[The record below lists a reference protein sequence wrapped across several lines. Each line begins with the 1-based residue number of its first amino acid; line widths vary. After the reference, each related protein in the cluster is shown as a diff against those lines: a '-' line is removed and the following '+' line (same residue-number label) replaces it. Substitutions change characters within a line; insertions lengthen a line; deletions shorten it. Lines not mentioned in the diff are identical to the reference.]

1 MSGSGYMG
9 DSGLQHSSG
18 PMDGSEQQN
27 GAGQQRGSG
36 PVGGSGHRC
45 SSREAGDEGQTGGA
59 GQISGSGY
67 VRTIQMTPPALGNNT
82 ADAQR
87 LEQALKK
94 ELGTGYVHVPWHL
107 VPDLSARLRDWGW
120 QARVVLF
127 KDRRSFLVVD
137 LLDPDDGAPVLG
149 AALDIGT
156 TRMVISLTDLETGE
170 TLGEDGFDNPQAEIG
185 PDVLTRIHH
194 ARTPAGRTQ
203 LQDLAV
209 TAVNRHLADLCR
221 EHGTTPDRVFVL
233 AGAGNTAMT
242 HLFAGLPAFGIIQ
255 EPYIPCTN
263 IPDTLDAHRLG
274 LDMHPLGQVF
284 LFPNIGSYFGGD
296 LLAGILAANLDLKE
310 APCIMVDVGTNAEIV
325 LGSRDWL
332 MACAGAAGPALESG
346 VSQVGM
352 TAGPGVID
360 RVAVDPETR
369 ALKIHTIDD
378 RPPVG
383 ICGSGMIDLAAALF
397 LTGRIDIRGKLVPG
411 ACGSCLI
418 DMDGIP
424 AFVLVDAADSGTRD
438 PICLTQVDLNSLT
451 SAKAAMYTILEVIVA
466 QTAGLSFEDL
476 ETFYVAGT
484 FGSFINPKSAISIG
498 MLPDI
503 PVDRFQVLGNTS
515 LKGAQQVLTDPDAF
529 DRVMAI
535 RETITYIELNV
546 NQSFMTLFSG
556 AKFYPHTDRSRFPSV
571 QV

>member
-1 MSGSGYMG
+1 MSVSGNM
-9 DSGLQHSSG
+9 DKSGQ
-18 PMDGSEQQN
+18 MDRS
-27 GAGQQRGSG
+27 GQQRISEQAGSSEG
-36 PVGGSGHRC
+36 GGGTLRTGGSVHV
-45 SSREAGDEGQTGGA
+45 SR
-59 GQISGSGY
+59 SGY
-67 VRTIQMTPPALGNNT
+67 VRTIGISPPTLGNNT

-94 ELGTGYVHVPWHL
+94 ELDTEYVHIPWHL
-107 VPDLSARLRDWGW
+107 VPDLTARLRAWNW
-120 QARVVLF
+120 QVKVVLF
-127 KDRRSFLVVD
+127 RDRRSFLVVD
-137 LLDPDDGAPVLG
+137 LLDPADAAPLLG

-156 TRMVISLTDLETGE
+156 TRMVISLVDLETGE
-170 TLGEDGFDNPQAEIG
+170 PLAETGFDNPQAAIG

-194 ARTPAGRTQ
+194 ARTPAGRAE

-209 TAVNRHLADLCR
+209 TAVNRYLAQLCK
-221 EHGTTPDRVFVL
+221 ENGTTPDRVFLL

-255 EPYIPCTN
+255 EPYIPCSN
-263 IPDTLDAHRLG
+263 IPDTMAAHRIG
-274 LDMHPLGQVF
+274 LTMHPKGQAF

-296 LLAGILAANLDLKE
+296 LLAGILAADLDRKE
-310 APCIMVDVGTNAEIV
+310 TPCIMVDVGTNAEIV

-332 MACAGAAGPALESG
+332 MACAGAAGPALEGG
-346 VSQVGM
+346 VSQIGM
-352 TAGPGVID
+352 TAKPGVID
-360 RVAVDPETR
+360 RVTVDTSTR
-369 ALKIHTIDD
+369 RLMIHTIDD

-397 LTGRIDIRGKLVPG
+397 LTGRIDIRGKLVPE
-411 ACGSCLI
+411 ACEGRLK
-418 DMDGIP
+418 DQDGIL
-424 AFVLVDAADSGTRD
+424 AFVLVDAADSGTKE
-438 PICLTQVDLNSLT
+438 PICLSQVDLNSLT

-466 QTAGLSFEDL
+466 RTAGLLFEDL

-484 FGSFINPKSAISIG
+484 FGSFINPASAISIG

-503 PVDRFQVLGNTS
+503 PKDRFQVLGNTS
-515 LKGAQQVLTDPDAF
+515 LKGAQLLLTDPNVF
-529 DRVMAI
+529 DRVMAV
-535 RETITYIELNV
+535 RDTITYIELNV